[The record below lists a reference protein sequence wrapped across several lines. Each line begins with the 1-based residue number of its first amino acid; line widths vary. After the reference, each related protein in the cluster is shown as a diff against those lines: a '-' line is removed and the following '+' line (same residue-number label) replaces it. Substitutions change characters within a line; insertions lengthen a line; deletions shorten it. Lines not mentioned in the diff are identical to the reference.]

1 MSARRS
7 SFELDSRGIFFTR
20 YSRPGRMG
28 EGDERIVRRSLIE
41 FYYALYAPP
50 HPVRLTAR
58 SQPGQKI
65 PKIGSSTR
73 GQMIQAIFFD
83 FNGVIINDER
93 IHLKAYR
100 EVLAAE
106 GVELTDEDYF
116 ASLGMD
122 DVAFTR
128 AAFGRARKPLTDE
141 LMRELIKREHE
152 LHRAFISA
160 DLPVPSG
167 VVAFIKDLS
176 RHYDLGIVS
185 MAERSEIDHV
195 LDLASIGDKFSVI
208 VSAATDL
215 NHKPAPDC
223 YLRGLQSL
231 NDARR
236 AQRKLPVLATE
247 CVVIEDA
254 PPGIEAARGAG
265 MRPIGV
271 TTTVSERALRDAG
284 AEVVTPNLADWNV
297 DAVHH
302 LFG

>member
-1 MSARRS
+1 
-7 SFELDSRGIFFTR
+7 
-20 YSRPGRMG
+20 
-28 EGDERIVRRSLIE
+28 
-41 FYYALYAPP
+41 
-50 HPVRLTAR
+50 
-58 SQPGQKI
+58 
-65 PKIGSSTR
+65 
-73 GQMIQAIFFD
+73 MIQAIFFD

-100 EVLAAE
+100 EVLTAE

-128 AAFGRARKPLTDE
+128 AAFARVNKPLTDE
-141 LMRELIKREHE
+141 LTRDVIKREHD
-152 LHRAFISA
+152 LHRDFIA
-160 DLPVPSG
+160 KDLPVPSG
-167 VVAFIKDLS
+167 VVAFIKDLA

-195 LDLASIGDKFSVI
+195 LNLAAIADQFSVI

-223 YLRGLQSL
+223 YLRGLQLL
-231 NDARR
+231 NDRR
-236 AQRKLPVLATE
+236 LAQRKLPVLATE

-254 PPGIEAARGAG
+254 PPGIKAARVAG
-265 MRPIGV
+265 MKIIGV
-271 TTTVSERALRDAG
+271 TTTVGERALRDAG
-284 AEVVTPNLADWNV
+284 ADVVTPNLGDWNA